1 MNRKQSM
8 NDENASGTAPR
19 EREHSDPHEQNNPV
33 PRILIVLIVLIVL
46 LLLWAIAYI
55 LRSPASAG
63 PGVMP
68 GIAISMTDD
77 ASIVRSD

>member
-19 EREHSDPHEQNNPV
+19 EGEHSDPHEQNNPV
-33 PRILIVLIVLIVL
+33 PRILIILIVL

>member
-8 NDENASGTAPR
+8 NDENASGTTPR

-33 PRILIVLIVLIVL
+33 PRILIILIVL